1 MRAKIALRLRQNA
14 LKDQVFTKNLFVAKK
29 PHRRT
34 IMLVG
39 GGKSMIASFL
49 ILPMGLHRVGIRT

>member
-1 MRAKIALRLRQNA
+1 MRAKIALRLCQKR
-14 LKDQVFTKNLFVAKK
+14 LERPVFSKNLYVAKK

-34 IMLVG
+34 NMLVG
-39 GGKSMIASFL
+39 RGKSMIASFL